1 MKENVQFKEETKRL
15 LKKLQGEETISN
27 HVFLASSL
35 GLGGE
40 ESRIPP
46 SQSPSPPIPR
56 EPLCSLMFSLCFDS
70 LQNSVKFLRY

>member
-27 HVFLASSL
+27 HVFLASSQ

-46 SQSPSPPIPR
+46 SQSPSPPSPPR
-56 EPLCSLMFSLCFDS
+56 AAMQANVFDS